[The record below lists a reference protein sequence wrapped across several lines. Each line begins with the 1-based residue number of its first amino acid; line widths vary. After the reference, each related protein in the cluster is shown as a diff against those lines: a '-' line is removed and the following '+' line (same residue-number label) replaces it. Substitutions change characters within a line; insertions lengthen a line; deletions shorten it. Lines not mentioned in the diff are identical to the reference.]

1 MKYII
6 TTLLILLVAVNAFGQ
21 SKITILSYQMSIP
34 DQRLENYIDET
45 SFRGVGFDGRWFV
58 SDETPITLGLA
69 LAWHVFDQKTDEMIV
84 FDGGAL
90 SGMQNR
96 YVNSFPIMLT
106 GHWYIGNKD
115 KLWISIGGGI
125 GTYYII
131 QRLEVG
137 VHSLEESNWHFGAYP
152 EIGLQIPLSEADF
165 FVSGKY
171 NYAFDAGD
179 SVQGVAL
186 QDRNYYNYWTIS
198 VGLAYQGW

>member
-6 TTLLILLVAVNAFGQ
+6 ATLLILLVAANAFGQ
-21 SKITILSYQMSIP
+21 SKITILSYQMSVP
-34 DQRLENYIDET
+34 DQQLDEYIDET

-58 SDETPITLGLA
+58 SADTPITLGLA
-69 LAWHVFDQKTDEMIV
+69 LAWHVFDKQTDEMIV
-84 FDGGAL
+84 FDDGAL
-90 SGMQNR
+90 SGRQNR

-131 QRLEVG
+131 QRLEIG
-137 VHSLEESNWHFGAYP
+137 VNALEESNWHFGGYP

-171 NYAFDAGD
+171 HYAFDTGD
-179 SVQGVAL
+179 SVQGETPN
-186 QDRNYYNYWTIS
+186 DFNYWTIS